1 MLRDWIVCGINDD
14 TIQKRLL
21 AEAKLTNTKA
31 LELVRGLETAAQN
44 VKKISCKETASLYTP
59 TRNGQQ
65 DVYKVIP
72 ERRAELSCYRCGK
85 TGHVASKC
93 RFKGAK
99 CHKCGKM
106 GHLQRVCHSKAKDER
121 KRNSR
126 SVNRVEEEE
135 EYCLL
140 QLTSPQSTPP
150 LKMTLKLEDCPVKME
165 IDMEAAMS
173 LVSEATI
180 EELWKEKPALALSRV
195 RLRSYSGEHIPVVGS
210 VKVNIVYKQQSA
222 RLPLLVVQGDGSQLV
237 GSKLVVPV
245 ETRLAGDTSP
255 VDHSTSNV
263 VGQI

>member
-1 MLRDWIVCGINDD
+1 MIPYRRGCWRRRNSK
-14 TIQKRLL
+14 IQRPWEL
-21 AEAKLTNTKA
+21 A
-31 LELVRGLETAAQN
+31 RGLETATRN

-65 DVYKVIP
+65 DIYKVIP

-106 GHLQRVCHSKAKDER
+106 GHLQRVCHSKTKDER

-150 LKMTLKLEDCPVKME
+150 LKMTLKLEDCPLEIE
-165 IDMEAAMS
+165 IDVEAAMS

-180 EELWKEKPALALSRV
+180 EELWKEKPALALS
-195 RLRSYSGEHIPVVGS
+195 
-210 VKVNIVYKQQSA
+210 
-222 RLPLLVVQGDGSQLV
+222 
-237 GSKLVVPV
+237 
-245 ETRLAGDTSP
+245 
-255 VDHSTSNV
+255 
-263 VGQI
+263 

>member
-31 LELVRGLETAAQN
+31 LELAWGLETATRN

-106 GHLQRVCHSKAKDER
+106 GHLQRVCHSKAKMRER
-121 KRNSR
+121 GT
-126 SVNRVEEEE
+126 
-135 EYCLL
+135 LD
-140 QLTSPQSTPP
+140 QLTVWRRKKSIACS
-150 LKMTLKLEDCPVKME
+150 
-165 IDMEAAMS
+165 S
-173 LVSEATI
+173 
-180 EELWKEKPALALSRV
+180 
-195 RLRSYSGEHIPVVGS
+195 
-210 VKVNIVYKQQSA
+210 
-222 RLPLLVVQGDGSQLV
+222 
-237 GSKLVVPV
+237 
-245 ETRLAGDTSP
+245 
-255 VDHSTSNV
+255 
-263 VGQI
+263 